1 MIGQTL
7 QFKPM
12 SQALT
17 LNALPLFP
25 LNTVLFPGGYL
36 PLQIF
41 EVRYLDM
48 VARCFKNNAPFGV
61 ISLAGG
67 SEVRK
72 APTQESGESTVEQ
85 EIFHP
90 VGTLA
95 RITSLSQPRSG
106 LMLIQCTGL
115 QRFAISQR
123 NLLKHGLWVADVTLL
138 DDDQSVP
145 VPDDLK
151 PVAKTLER
159 VVNTLK
165 AQGTSDDQMPMQQP
179 YQYDDC
185 AWVANRWCD
194 VLPIPLELKHQLMA
208 LDNPLIRLELV
219 SDMLERNG
227 IST

>member
-1 MIGQTL
+1 MSQTL
-7 QFKPM
+7 
-12 SQALT
+12 S

-25 LNTVLFPGGYL
+25 LNTVLFPGGFL

-48 VARCFKNNAPFGV
+48 IGRCFKNNAPFGV
-61 ISLAGG
+61 ISLNGG

-72 APTQESGESTVEQ
+72 APREVAGDSALTQ
-85 EIFHP
+85 EIFYP

-95 RITSLSQPRSG
+95 RITSLSQPRAG
-106 LMLIQCTGL
+106 LMLIQCVGL
-115 QRFAISQR
+115 QRFEITQS

-138 DDDQSVP
+138 PEDQNVKVP
-145 VPDDLK
+145 TDLQ
-151 PVAKTLER
+151 PVADTLQR
-159 VVNTLK
+159 VVTTLRV
-165 AQGTSDDQMPMQQP
+165 QGTQDDEMPIQP
-179 YQYDDC
+179 PYLYDDC

-194 VLPIPLELKHQLMA
+194 VLPIPTELKHQLMT
-208 LDNPLIRLELV
+208 LDNPLVRLELV